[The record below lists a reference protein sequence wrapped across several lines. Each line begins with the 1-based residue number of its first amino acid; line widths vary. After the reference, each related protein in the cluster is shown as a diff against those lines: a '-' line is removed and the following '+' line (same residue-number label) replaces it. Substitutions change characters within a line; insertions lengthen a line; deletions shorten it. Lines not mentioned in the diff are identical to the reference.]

1 MDLFIT
7 LFYNHIEMTQQTIE
21 TIVDSYPDEFRRL
34 HWALF
39 QPESDLGNVAV
50 QITASR
56 LTEGVSSTA
65 LGFTK
70 FVSEL
75 WDINSVI
82 AVEANFRHP
91 CFMEILGLSSGKSLN
106 AALQAPETVFDN
118 IEHSGILNIQAIK
131 ASGAGSASREL
142 TIELSLENLGAV
154 LARLKERYR
163 LIVVDSPPMIPYVDS
178 KIISEQVD
186 RSIIVVEANT
196 TKQQV
201 LEFAINKTKSARTN
215 ILGMVLN
222 KRELHIPKW
231 VYRFI

>member
-1 MDLFIT
+1 
-7 LFYNHIEMTQQTIE
+7 MTQHTIS

-39 QPESDLGNVAV
+39 QPESELVNAAV
-50 QITASR
+50 QITSSR
-56 LTEGVSSTA
+56 ITEGVSSTA
-65 LGFTK
+65 LAFTK

-75 WDINSVI
+75 WDINSVL
-82 AVEANFRHP
+82 AVEANFRNP
-91 CFMEILGLSSGKSLN
+91 CFRELLGLSSSKSLN
-106 AALQAPETVFDN
+106 AALENPESVFDN
-118 IEHSGILNIQAIK
+118 VELSEILNIQAIK
-131 ASGAGSASREL
+131 AAGNEVASKNMN
-142 TIELSLENLGAV
+142 IEMILENFGDV
-154 LARLKERYR
+154 VDKLKQRYR
-163 LIVVDSPPMIPYVDS
+163 LIVVDSPPMIPYVDA
-178 KIISEQVD
+178 KIIGEQVD

-215 ILGMVLN
+215 ILGLVLN

>member
-1 MDLFIT
+1 
-7 LFYNHIEMTQQTIE
+7 MTKYTIDS
-21 TIVDSYPDEFRRL
+21 IVNSYPDEFRRI

-39 QPESDLGNVAV
+39 QPESELNHAAV

-56 LTEGVSSTA
+56 LTEGVSSTV

-70 FVSEL
+70 FMSEL
-75 WDINSVI
+75 WDINSVL

-91 CFMEILGLSSGKSLN
+91 CFMELLGLPPGKSLN
-106 AALQAPETVFDN
+106 AALEAPETAFDN
-118 IEHSGILNIQAIK
+118 VDFSSLFNIHAMK
-131 ASGAGSASREL
+131 AAGSGSPGKDFSVEL
-142 TIELSLENLGAV
+142 LLENLQTV
-154 LARLKERYR
+154 LTKLKERYR

-186 RSIIVVEANT
+186 RSIVVVEANT

-201 LEFAINKTKSARTN
+201 LEFALNKTKSARTN